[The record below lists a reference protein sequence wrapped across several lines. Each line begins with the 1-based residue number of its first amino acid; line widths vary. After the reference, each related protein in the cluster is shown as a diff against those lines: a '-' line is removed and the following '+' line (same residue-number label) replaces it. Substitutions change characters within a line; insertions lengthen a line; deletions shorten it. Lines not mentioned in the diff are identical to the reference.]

1 MKKNI
6 KTVNTPAIK
15 TPLERF
21 SEVSKNAVNIFLAT
35 IENLKNTNQ
44 AIEAERQKNDEIIT
58 KIQTTNNSLDE
69 LKNSNEK
76 IIANFEGLL
85 K

>member
-1 MKKNI
+1 MKKNV
-6 KTVNTPAIK
+6 KTANAATNK
-15 TPLERF
+15 TPLEKF
-21 SEVSKNAVNIFLAT
+21 TEASNKAVNVFMAT
-35 IENLKNTNQ
+35 IESLRSTNN
-44 AIEAERQKNDEIIT
+44 AITEERKKNDEMIV
-58 KIQTTNNSLDE
+58 KIQTTNTSLDE